1 MKIKQI
7 KIEKLFGLEKNDFDI
22 NFEMEEVFEDYIRIL
37 YSFTGSGKTTC
48 LRLIDAVL
56 NLKMFVLDSIPF
68 KKVKIIFDDQSYIFV
83 EKNGE
88 YRKPFKNLDIQDLIE
103 CPTDKTRK
111 IFPIS
116 YSVSSE
122 EKTNNYYL
130 RMNDNCSP
138 RNVNFDLWTNLEEY
152 FNKEDLDIFESLKTS
167 LQEDF
172 YVFSIFSDDKIENVT
187 TSTSSKYAFFD
198 RQVSYAEQEWRGQD
212 SKIKCVCNGLKAIEK
227 DKSKIA
233 GRFIDLI
240 NNEFSLEFKTLAL
253 DETEGLKVIPD
264 ESFRDDYSEK
274 YPFDLSNLSNNEKN
288 LIFMF
293 YKLMVEPQIM
303 NFKNK
308 NCQRIML
315 LDDETSMHIDFQKKI
330 LENMEKV
337 CKENNIQ
344 LITATSS
351 PSFVE
356 EYLCLLVP
364 MQSMRYEDA

>member
-7 KIEKLFGLEKNDFDI
+7 KIEKLFGLDKNDFDI

-138 RNVNFDLWTNLEEY
+138 RNVNFDLWTNLE
-152 FNKEDLDIFESLKTS
+152 
-167 LQEDF
+167 
-172 YVFSIFSDDKIENVT
+172 
-187 TSTSSKYAFFD
+187 
-198 RQVSYAEQEWRGQD
+198 
-212 SKIKCVCNGLKAIEK
+212 
-227 DKSKIA
+227 
-233 GRFIDLI
+233 
-240 NNEFSLEFKTLAL
+240 
-253 DETEGLKVIPD
+253 
-264 ESFRDDYSEK
+264 
-274 YPFDLSNLSNNEKN
+274 
-288 LIFMF
+288 
-293 YKLMVEPQIM
+293 
-303 NFKNK
+303 
-308 NCQRIML
+308 
-315 LDDETSMHIDFQKKI
+315 
-330 LENMEKV
+330 
-337 CKENNIQ
+337 
-344 LITATSS
+344 
-351 PSFVE
+351 
-356 EYLCLLVP
+356 
-364 MQSMRYEDA
+364 

>member
-56 NLKMFVLDSIPF
+56 NLKILVLDSIPF
-68 KKVKIIFDDQSYIFV
+68 KKVEIIFDDQSYICV

-88 YRKPFKNLDIQDLIE
+88 YRKTFKNLDIQDLIE

-116 YSVSSE
+116 YSVSTDGE
-122 EKTNNYYL
+122 TNNYYL
-130 RMNDNCSP
+130 RMNDNCNP
-138 RNVNFDLWTNLEEY
+138 GNINFDLLTNLEEY
-152 FNKEDLDIFESLKTS
+152 FNKEDLDNFKSLKAS
-167 LQEDF
+167 LQEEF
-172 YVFSIFSDDKIENVT
+172 YVFSIFSDDKIKNVT
-187 TSTSSKYAFFD
+187 NSKSPKYTFFD
-198 RQVSYAEQEWRGQD
+198 EPVSYAELEWRGWD
-212 SKIKCVCNGLKAIEK
+212 SKIKSVCKGLKAIEK

-233 GRFIDLI
+233 ERFVDLI
-240 NNEFSLEFKTLAL
+240 NNEFSLEFKTLVL
-253 DETEGLKVIPD
+253 DEAEGLKAISD
-264 ESFRDDYSEK
+264 ESFKDDYSEK
-274 YPFDLSNLSNNEKN
+274 YPFNLSSLSSNEKN

-293 YKLMVEPQIM
+293 YKLMVEAQV
-303 NFKNK
+303 NNLRNK

-337 CKENNIQ
+337 CRENNIQ